1 MVEMINKAMSKF
13 RLASR
18 ELYNNYFFNDDPA
31 ASHEDF
37 YLPRERFIDLQSM
50 LFSKLVL
57 EPCNLADADYGS
69 DKVIKGLYVVSA
81 SDLVDGGG
89 ISALVNRD
97 QVSGYWDY
105 PLQCLPPDAQLGFV
119 RFFDWDQR
127 AVMDNQL
134 VRAEILS
141 CESVPEIVGK
151 HVLIE
156 AGYVTFA

>member
-1 MVEMINKAMSKF
+1 MMTLLPVTRIF
-13 RLASR
+13 IC
-18 ELYNNYFFNDDPA
+18 
-31 ASHEDF
+31 HHWDF
-37 YLPRERFIDLQSM
+37 
-50 LFSKLVL
+50 
-57 EPCNLADADYGS
+57 
-69 DKVIKGLYVVSA
+69 
-81 SDLVDGGG
+81 
-89 ISALVNRD
+89 
-97 QVSGYWDY
+97 
-105 PLQCLPPDAQLGFV
+105 PLQHLPPDAQLGFV